1 MTVNKTESILVKPQ
15 HSKCKRL
22 GVQQDKPHVFFI
34 VTCQAWENMCAEFDP
49 SPPRLR
55 SSEIPLVLA
64 LILGAGDLHRT
75 KCTCDFQSGRCYA
88 QLLTCYQYV
97 MVTWDAESDVCKNI
111 FASVVALKHC
121 ILLKHLEI
129 GQTCSLCFHLHVFKT
144 LLAASLSSMTGGI

>member
-49 SPPRLR
+49 FPPKLR

-64 LILGAGDLHRT
+64 LILVAGDLQKKQMR
-75 KCTCDFQSGRCYA
+75 
-88 QLLTCYQYV
+88 L
-97 MVTWDAESDVCKNI
+97 
-111 FASVVALKHC
+111 
-121 ILLKHLEI
+121 
-129 GQTCSLCFHLHVFKT
+129 
-144 LLAASLSSMTGGI
+144 